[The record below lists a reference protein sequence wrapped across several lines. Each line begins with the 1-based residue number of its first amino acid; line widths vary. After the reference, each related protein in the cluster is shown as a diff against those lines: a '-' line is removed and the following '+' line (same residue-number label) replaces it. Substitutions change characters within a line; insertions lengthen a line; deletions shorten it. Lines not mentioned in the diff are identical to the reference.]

1 MFIKPGGFKKLIK
14 AAAATSN
21 GLHVKNERNAIVLD
35 ATFFKLWVYR
45 DKIPKEILGE
55 LVSVA
60 GMLPDPGEAVL
71 VNKYYVQEEM
81 PETIERNA
89 MEIYEAADT
98 EYYATNMQIN
108 ENGWL
113 RVFQAEEHESLP
125 AICVPEAWLELIRY
139 DAIDLDGGEKRPEAP
154 RVRTES
160 KDWILGGGLTWAN
173 NHMALSFPVMRPDKM
188 ACEIRAMNRLRLMRA
203 GESEEEVETARRS
216 ETCEE

>member
-14 AAAATSN
+14 AAAGTSN
-21 GLHVKNERNAIVLD
+21 GLHVKNEGNAIALD

-60 GMLPDPGEAVL
+60 GMIPDPGEAVV
-71 VNKYYVQEEM
+71 VNKDYVQAEM
-81 PETIERNA
+81 YETIERNA

-98 EYYATNMQIN
+98 EYFATNMQIN
-108 ENGWL
+108 EKGWL

-139 DAIDLDGGEKRPEAP
+139 DALDLDGGEETPEAP

-160 KDWILGGGLTWAN
+160 KDWMLGGGLTWSN
-173 NHMALSFPVMRPDKM
+173 NHMALSFPVMIPDKM
-188 ACEIRAMNRLRLMRA
+188 ACELRALNRLRLMRA
-203 GESEEEVETARRS
+203 GETEKDVAAARRD
-216 ETCEE
+216 ETNEG